1 MDAMASVRQQK
12 DVDIQTITVL
22 PGEDNVIEEKI
33 R

>member
-1 MDAMASVRQQK
+1 MDAMASVRQPK

-22 PGEDNVIEEKI
+22 PGGDNVIEEEI